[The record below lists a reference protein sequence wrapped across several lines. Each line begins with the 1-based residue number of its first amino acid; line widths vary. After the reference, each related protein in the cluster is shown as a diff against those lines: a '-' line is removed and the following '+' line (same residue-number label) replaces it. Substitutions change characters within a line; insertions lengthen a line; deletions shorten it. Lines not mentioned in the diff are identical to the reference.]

1 MYIKYILQYRK
12 TFVIMYKKKTGEDDS
27 MPSSSVYRD
36 LTAEELRAVV
46 EGSLRTKIIA
56 AEHLTGG
63 LFNTTYRIETTD
75 CGTLVLRAGPVN
87 RHLLMPFEHD
97 LMESE
102 TEVYRLCREKGIAVS
117 EVLVCDTTKT
127 VVERD
132 FMIVRS
138 IPSQPMCEC
147 ENSLTPEN
155 YHAICRDIGTAARKF
170 HSLSEKRFGRVAE
183 VKRGGGFDRW
193 SRCMLAELDRWE
205 TVAAPTGLYSEE
217 ERADA
222 RAVLTDA
229 AEILDKIIT
238 PRLAH
243 CDLWFGNILVTRDE
257 TPAFAAIIDAD
268 RAMWGD
274 PEIDF
279 SSIPWTKESPA
290 FWEGYG
296 TALPMADDNRIRRC
310 IYTMMWS
317 LFDSYVWHNQYHV
330 PDSTV
335 YTKNKAMTQIH
346 TLQTEFGIGRR

>member
-46 EGSLRTKIIA
+46 EGSLHTKIIL

-75 CGTLVLRAGPVN
+75 CGTVVLRAGPVN

-138 IPSQPMCEC
+138 IPSQPRVRM
-147 ENSLTPEN
+147 
-155 YHAICRDIGTAARKF
+155 RKI
-170 HSLSEKRFGRVAE
+170 SDAGKLSCHLPGHWYSREK
-183 VKRGGGFDRW
+183 
-193 SRCMLAELDRWE
+193 
-205 TVAAPTGLYSEE
+205 
-217 ERADA
+217 
-222 RAVLTDA
+222 
-229 AEILDKIIT
+229 
-238 PRLAH
+238 
-243 CDLWFGNILVTRDE
+243 
-257 TPAFAAIIDAD
+257 
-268 RAMWGD
+268 
-274 PEIDF
+274 
-279 SSIPWTKESPA
+279 
-290 FWEGYG
+290 
-296 TALPMADDNRIRRC
+296 
-310 IYTMMWS
+310 
-317 LFDSYVWHNQYHV
+317 V
-330 PDSTV
+330 P
-335 YTKNKAMTQIH
+335 
-346 TLQTEFGIGRR
+346 

>member
-1 MYIKYILQYRK
+1 
-12 TFVIMYKKKTGEDDS
+12 
-27 MPSSSVYRD
+27 
-36 LTAEELRAVV
+36 
-46 EGSLRTKIIA
+46 
-56 AEHLTGG
+56 
-63 LFNTTYRIETTD
+63 
-75 CGTLVLRAGPVN
+75 
-87 RHLLMPFEHD
+87 
-97 LMESE
+97 
-102 TEVYRLCREKGIAVS
+102 
-117 EVLVCDTTKT
+117 
-127 VVERD
+127 
-132 FMIVRS
+132 
-138 IPSQPMCEC
+138 
-147 ENSLTPEN
+147 
-155 YHAICRDIGTAARKF
+155 
-170 HSLSEKRFGRVAE
+170 
-183 VKRGGGFDRW
+183 
-193 SRCMLAELDRWE
+193 MLAELDRWE

-222 RAVLTDA
+222 RAVLTDGA
-229 AEILDKIIT
+229 DILDKITT
-238 PRLAH
+238 PKLAH

-335 YTKNKAMTQIH
+335 YTKKKAMTQIH